1 MTTEFTLT
9 IIDPCLMT
17 QIEETVILDLVVIQ
31 GNTVSTP
38 FNYQLADTVSTSKGD
53 PNLCGKKL
61 FTLSLNQTQ
70 TPELSINS
78 D

>member
-1 MTTEFTLT
+1 
-9 IIDPCLMT
+9 MT
-17 QIEETVILDLVVIQ
+17 QIADTVILDLVVIQ

-38 FNYQLADTVSTSKGD
+38 INYKLADTVSTSKGD
-53 PNLCGKKL
+53 PNFCGQKL
-61 FTLSLNQTQ
+61 FILSLNQTQ